1 MGATFR
7 NSESLLIGPNQLF
20 GWTRNGWYRRVDVTV
35 LCDAV
40 AVFPEPV
47 ETALPGWSAVHQEWT
62 EVAAPGNVAADGGW
76 WLHFHSYLVT
86 SDKGAVLV
94 DTGIGPAGGEAA
106 EWLGTVGRLPAL
118 LSAAGVRA
126 EEIDTVVLTH
136 IHLDHA
142 GWNMA
147 EAVPRFGNATYVV
160 QQAELEH
167 ARGGGG
173 ATYERLI
180 RPLAEAGQL
189 RTVDGETTLASGL
202 RLLPTPGHTPGHQCV
217 VTPRAVLGGDVL
229 VHPAQARWPE
239 LTYVYERDPAVAVT
253 SRREVLALAAATGV
267 PIAAAHPQT
276 AFTASGSP
284 LPAASPGSGV
294 CPPHNL

>member
-1 MGATFR
+1 V
-7 NSESLLIGPNQLF
+7 E
-20 GWTRNGWYRRVDVTV
+20 VTV

-40 AVFPEPV
+40 AVFPEGV
-47 ETALPGWSAVHQEWT
+47 ETALPGWGAVEQEWT
-62 EVAAPGNVAADGGW
+62 VAAAPGNVAAGGGW

-86 SDKGAVLV
+86 SAAGALLV

-106 EWLGTVGRLPAL
+106 EWLGTAGRLPVL
-118 LSAAGVRA
+118 LEAAGVGA
-126 EEIDTVVLTH
+126 AEIDTVVLTH

-147 EAVPRFGNATYVV
+147 QAVPRFENATYVV
-160 QQAELEH
+160 QQAEVEH
-167 ARGGGG
+167 AQGS
-173 ATYERLI
+173 ATYERLV

-189 RTVDGETTLASGL
+189 RAVNGEVSLCDGV

-217 VTPRAVLGGDVL
+217 VTSRAVLGGDVL

-253 SRREVLALAAATGV
+253 SRRDVLALAAATGV
-267 PIAAAHPQT
+267 PIAAAHPHT
-276 AFTASGSP
+276 ALTASGSP
-284 LPAASPGSGV
+284 LPAVGSGSGV
-294 CPPHNL
+294 CSPYKL